1 MNASLRFFRSFS
13 SPATIHPIC
22 LSETPA
28 RIHFHKC
35 FCYTTHL
42 FDELPHRSLSTLNSH
57 LALLARGSS
66 FLSLWDL
73 FRKMHSS
80 SIHLDS
86 YTFTPVLTACSALPG
101 HQRGRQ
107 VHALMLKAGV
117 GLGTISKTALMDMY
131 SKYGYLDESVAVFR
145 EMEFPDVVSWNALI
159 SSYLREDL
167 GKEALGAFVAMRD
180 RRVEFSEFTL
190 CSVVK
195 ACDLLKSW
203 KKDNVMWNC
212 LVSGCVKNR
221 RYKEAFGV
229 MSMMRP
235 NSVGLTTVL
244 NACSEISD
252 LRTGMQVHCVAMRYG
267 FVSQIQLCNA
277 LLDMYAKCGRISKG
291 RSVFDQIFS
300 RDVVSWTTM
309 IDAYGR
315 HGYGLEALELF
326 NQMGEE
332 VNMVLPNSI
341 TFLAVLSACGH
352 AGLVNE
358 GLQIFKLVKEKYGLD
373 PSLEHYSCFIDVLG
387 RAGWIEDAWS
397 LYDDMIGH
405 GIRPTIAIW
414 ASLLNVSSLNQDAS
428 RGEFAAKNLLAL
440 EPNNPGINVLLSNFY
455 ASITRWDVV
464 DSLRSNMKDK
474 GLSKESGSS
483 RLSNHL
489 CTS

>member
-1 MNASLRFFRSFS
+1 
-13 SPATIHPIC
+13 
-22 LSETPA
+22 
-28 RIHFHKC
+28 
-35 FCYTTHL
+35 
-42 FDELPHRSLSTLNSH
+42 
-57 LALLARGSS
+57 
-66 FLSLWDL
+66 
-73 FRKMHSS
+73 
-80 SIHLDS
+80 
-86 YTFTPVLTACSALPG
+86 
-101 HQRGRQ
+101 
-107 VHALMLKAGV
+107 
-117 GLGTISKTALMDMY
+117 
-131 SKYGYLDESVAVFR
+131 
-145 EMEFPDVVSWNALI
+145 
-159 SSYLREDL
+159 
-167 GKEALGAFVAMRD
+167 
-180 RRVEFSEFTL
+180 
-190 CSVVK
+190 
-195 ACDLLKSW
+195 
-203 KKDNVMWNC
+203 
-212 LVSGCVKNR
+212 
-221 RYKEAFGV
+221 

>member
-1 MNASLRFFRSFS
+1 
-13 SPATIHPIC
+13 
-22 LSETPA
+22 
-28 RIHFHKC
+28 
-35 FCYTTHL
+35 
-42 FDELPHRSLSTLNSH
+42 
-57 LALLARGSS
+57 
-66 FLSLWDL
+66 
-73 FRKMHSS
+73 
-80 SIHLDS
+80 
-86 YTFTPVLTACSALPG
+86 
-101 HQRGRQ
+101 
-107 VHALMLKAGV
+107 
-117 GLGTISKTALMDMY
+117 
-131 SKYGYLDESVAVFR
+131 
-145 EMEFPDVVSWNALI
+145 
-159 SSYLREDL
+159 
-167 GKEALGAFVAMRD
+167 
-180 RRVEFSEFTL
+180 
-190 CSVVK
+190 
-195 ACDLLKSW
+195 
-203 KKDNVMWNC
+203 
-212 LVSGCVKNR
+212 
-221 RYKEAFGV
+221 
-229 MSMMRP
+229 
-235 NSVGLTTVL
+235 
-244 NACSEISD
+244 
-252 LRTGMQVHCVAMRYG
+252 MQVHCVAMRYG

-352 AGLVNE
+352 AGL
-358 GLQIFKLVKEKYGLD
+358 
-373 PSLEHYSCFIDVLG
+373 
-387 RAGWIEDAWS
+387 AGWIEDAWS